1 MKIRVTKKSN
11 KKDVGIINLACA
23 AAVHIKPRVGLEV
36 YFSHGSQPAIF
47 PRKVYKFEYVEVSGS
62 GAVAYLEKPLDWI
75 LEKYG
80 KGW

>member
-1 MKIRVTKKSN
+1 MKIRITKKSN
-11 KKDVGIINLACA
+11 KKDTGIINLDYV

-36 YFSHGSQPAIF
+36 FGSIGAQPAVF
-47 PRKVYKFEYVEVSGS
+47 PSKVYKFEYVEVSGS

-80 KGW
+80 KWR

>member
-1 MKIRVTKKSN
+1 MKIRITKKSN

-23 AAVHIKPRVGLEV
+23 AVHIKPRVGLEV
-36 YFSHGSQPAIF
+36 FSSLASQPAIF

-62 GAVAYLEKPLDWI
+62 GAVAYIEKPLDWI